1 MTSADLTPRQN
12 WTREEIAALYEL
24 PLDQLFA
31 RALAVK
37 AANWP
42 DGKVQKSQLLSI
54 KTGGCAENCGYCS
67 QSASFKTGLKAEKLM
82 PVEEVVDAARR
93 AKANG
98 ADRFCMGAAWRSLK
112 DRDLPKV
119 AEMISA
125 VKAEGLETCVTLGM
139 LEEGQAEALKEA
151 GLDAWRSLK
160 DRDLPKVAEMISA
173 VKAEG
178 LETCVT
184 LGMLEEGQAE
194 ALKEAGLD
202 YYNHNL
208 DTSREYYS
216 TVVTTRTFDDRIETL
231 GRARQAGIKLCCGGI
246 LGMGESRSDR
256 VGLIHE
262 LSLLSPHPESVPVNK
277 LVPIEGTPLAN
288 SEELDT
294 LELARAI
301 AVCRIVF
308 PKSWVRLSAGRET
321 MSSEGQALCILAGA
335 NSIFVGDRLLTTANP
350 AMDKDA
356 RLLESV
362 GGSCATC

>member
-1 MTSADLTPRQN
+1 MTSSDLTPRQN
-12 WTREEIAALYEL
+12 WTREEIAALYDL

-37 AANWP
+37 AVNWP

-98 ADRFCMGAAWRSLK
+98 ADRFCMGA
-112 DRDLPKV
+112 
-119 AEMISA
+119 
-125 VKAEGLETCVTLGM
+125 
-139 LEEGQAEALKEA
+139 
-151 GLDAWRSLK
+151 AWRSLK

-321 MSSEGQALCILAGA
+321 MSPEGQALCILAGA

>member
-1 MTSADLTPRQN
+1 MTSSDLTPRQN
-12 WTREEIAALYEL
+12 WTREEIAALYDL

-37 AANWP
+37 AVNWP

-98 ADRFCMGAAWRSLK
+98 ADRFCMGA
-112 DRDLPKV
+112 
-119 AEMISA
+119 
-125 VKAEGLETCVTLGM
+125 
-139 LEEGQAEALKEA
+139 
-151 GLDAWRSLK
+151 AWRSLK

-321 MSSEGQALCILAGA
+321 MSPEGQALCILAGA

-362 GGSCATC
+362 GGGCATC